1 MEHGLFQGT
10 GKVMDDVFRLSVA
23 IPLYN
28 EESVLPELL
37 QRLSSVLDRV
47 PGGPHEILF
56 VDDGSSDRTLAVL
69 EEAAVRDPRI
79 TVISLSRN
87 FGHQAALSAAL
98 DNVTGDA
105 VILMDGDLQDTPE
118 SILVFLE
125 KFNLGFDVVYAQRI
139 KRKEPWWLRL
149 CYHAFYR
156 LVSSVAE
163 IHLPL
168 DAGDFGLMSRRVI
181 DQLRRM
187 PERNRYLR
195 GLRSWVGYR
204 QIGIA
209 VEREER
215 QSGHTKYTPVR
226 LLKLAADGIFA
237 FSTVPLRA
245 ATVLG
250 LLTVSLSGLFALYSL
265 FVKLFL
271 VQSPRG
277 FTALTMLVTF
287 LVGFD
292 LLFIGILGEYV
303 GRIYEEVKAR
313 PHYIVEKIIRGARV
327 QADSRDRFS
336 AHSTSNTGL

>member
-1 MEHGLFQGT
+1 MEHALFQGA
-10 GKVMDDVFRLSVA
+10 GEVMDDVFRLSVA
-23 IPLYN
+23 IPLWN
-28 EESVLPELL
+28 EESALPELL
-37 QRLSSVLDRV
+37 QRLSFVLDHL
-47 PGGPHEILF
+47 PGGPHEIVF
-56 VDDGSSDRTLAVL
+56 VDDGSSDRTLALL
-69 EEAAVRDPRI
+69 EEATVRDPRI
-79 TVISLSRN
+79 MVISLSRN

-105 VILMDGDLQDTPE
+105 VILMDGDLQDAPE
-118 SILVFLE
+118 SIPIFLE
-125 KFNLGFDVVYAQRI
+125 KFNEGFDVVYAQRI

-149 CYHAFYR
+149 CYHVFYR
-156 LVSSVAE
+156 FLSSVAE
-163 IHLPL
+163 THLPL

-215 QSGHTKYTPVR
+215 HSGHTKYTPWR
-226 LLKLAADGIFA
+226 LLRLAADGIFA

-250 LLTVSLSGLFALYSL
+250 MFSVGLSGLFALYSL
-265 FVKLFL
+265 FVKIFL

-277 FTALTMLVTF
+277 FTALTLLITS
-287 LVGFD
+287 LVGFN
-292 LLFIGILGEYV
+292 LLFIGIVGEYV

-313 PHYIVEKIIRGARV
+313 PHYIVEKIIRGSRV
-327 QADSRDRFS
+327 QDNSRDRVS
-336 AHSTSNTGL
+336 AQSTSQRGS